1 MRYQCNKDKLLI
13 QMEELPEL
21 TVHNAQMRIMG
32 ISIDPRVNHMFS
44 ISESGYLIVTDLND
58 SKVEGGKF
66 INSQCLN
73 NETGLK
79 AMIHDTQ
86 RNILFVATGSGEVF
100 LLNSLPTQPEII
112 IKIKTDQKA
121 CIRGLTRS
129 SYCSGFWLSENSP
142 GIKKG
147 MSSNL
152 LMASDVNGYITIF
165 DIGNIG
171 KEKLT
176 KRIGYT
182 QGKPKQRI
190 VLWRDQGREIIS
202 GDEDGCVTFWYSKEG
217 TPLTVIKAHSGPIT
231 QMRFNEETQQLITCS
246 KDCTVKVWQLPS
258 RWINETG
265 SKAQPT

>member
-1 MRYQCNKDKLLI
+1 
-13 QMEELPEL
+13 
-21 TVHNAQMRIMG
+21 
-32 ISIDPRVNHMFS
+32 
-44 ISESGYLIVTDLND
+44 
-58 SKVEGGKF
+58 
-66 INSQCLN
+66 
-73 NETGLK
+73 
-79 AMIHDTQ
+79 
-86 RNILFVATGSGEVF
+86 
-100 LLNSLPTQPEII
+100 
-112 IKIKTDQKA
+112 
-121 CIRGLTRS
+121 
-129 SYCSGFWLSENSP
+129 
-142 GIKKG
+142 
-147 MSSNL
+147 
-152 LMASDVNGYITIF
+152 MASDVNGYITIF